1 MSNSNVFP
9 LVEIV
14 YFKAEQSKGVNK

>member
-1 MSNSNVFP
+1 MP

-14 YFKAEQSKGVNK
+14 YRIWRG